1 MRCYKRWKTGFD
13 LFQVFRHFSVE
24 AGSLFQAEF
33 CRHDHYEHD
42 PLLGVLM
49 RQHANA
55 CRIAGEVEAF
65 VEGRISRRRA
75 GEMAYPP
82 RDCGLQQSSY
92 GSSAYPLR
100 RTSFTLDFW
109 KPSEG
114 WGRIRRQPTQW
125 GRIPF
130 SNAEVEAAGKIRD
143 KIIAGNEHLKNPSGW
158 TDRHVHATRF
168 WKLQEAAG
176 LERWKNDYKWA
187 SQNVHTNYR
196 EMRAL
201 LRMGEASE
209 DGLLAGPSDSGFT
222 DPAHFSA
229 IALSQAASAFM
240 TCYIDEEHCPIDFT
254 LSCVTVKAMDH
265 MVGEI
270 GNRFFDVQR

>member
-1 MRCYKRWKTGFD
+1 MRCYKRWKPGFD

-55 CRIAGEVEAF
+55 CRIAGEVEALL
-65 VEGRISRRRA
+65 RA
-75 GEMAYPP
+75 GYPDGALARWRTLHEIAVAAILIRKFGISAAEDFIHFGLLEAVRGMGAYQETA
-82 RDCGLQQSSY
+82 D
-92 GSSAYPLR
+92 AM
-100 RTSFTLDFW
+100 
-109 KPSEG
+109 
-114 WGRIRRQPTQW
+114 

-201 LRMGEASE
+201 LGMGEASE